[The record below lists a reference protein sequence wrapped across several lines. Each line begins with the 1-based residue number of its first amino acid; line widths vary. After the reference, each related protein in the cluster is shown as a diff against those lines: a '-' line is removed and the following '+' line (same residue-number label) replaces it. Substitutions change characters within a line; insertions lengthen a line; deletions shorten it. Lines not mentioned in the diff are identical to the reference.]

1 VPIQGPKPGDDR
13 DTNPSRPASGESR
26 QNSAPST
33 QMPASGTPMPPPGGT
48 AARAGAQPSAP
59 APPPQRAPAVA
70 QKATKSADD
79 DADDDAVFELFG
91 PVHTAGAGAG
101 AVGAARP
108 QADVVAS
115 PPSPVESPGPAGAGD
130 GPTGEDDRRMRHVQK
145 MVAKLSTENSDLQA
159 STRPGPARPG
169 SAGPQSAHGGGIRSR
184 PLDQARR
191 AGGTCPLGRAMC
203 GDVT

>member
-1 VPIQGPKPGDDR
+1 
-13 DTNPSRPASGESR
+13 
-26 QNSAPST
+26 
-33 QMPASGTPMPPPGGT
+33 MPPPGGT
-48 AARAGAQPSAP
+48 AARDGAQPSAP
-59 APPPQRAPAVA
+59 APPQRAPAAA

-159 STRPGPARPG
+159 STRPGQARPG
-169 SAGPQSAHGGGIRSR
+169 RPAERSR
-184 PLDQARR
+184 RR
-191 AGGTCPLGRAMC
+191 HSEPPPR
-203 GDVT
+203 